1 MDFFALVPERNV
13 LEEVE
18 EVTTIS
24 QGTIDEEMSVEKQ
37 NKKSKKDK
45 KDKKDKKK
53 KKKKKKSKKEKK
65 TRGAR
70 EVQEGEGEEGQG
82 EEEEEV
88 QEGEGEDGPGEEDEK
103 KSKKQNKKSKKERR
117 QDADEEG
124 AREREGPEVQDK
136 RQKVHGDSVPEIIED
151 SDTFTLAKFIED
163 VREPLARAKKE
174 EKKLFLDF
182 CGGAGDV
189 GRRAEACHDHIGVG
203 MDWKQGPIHVDLK
216 KHCIYNY
223 IEKDIVEEDLV
234 GGAMLHCPCE
244 TWSSA
249 RHGRPGDGTPVPLR
263 DRKEHIW
270 GIPGLSVKDQL
281 KLEEGNRI
289 TRACLKYRDLLRRHH
304 VPCGLE
310 NGDLSMLWAVPEV
323 ADEMHCA
330 QVLKISYCMM
340 GKPFRKTTRLVVWS
354 VKNEAVFKAQAALCD
369 KEYFCTSPGGV
380 CKRTG
385 KKHLVLRGWC
395 REGAL
400 TQWGER
406 YPKKFVNVIAKVLC
420 S

>member
-13 LEEVE
+13 SEEVE
-18 EVTTIS
+18 EEAAASS
-24 QGTIDEEMSVEKQ
+24 QGTIDEKMSFGDKSIDEEKQ

-45 KDKKDKKK
+45 KDQK

-65 TRGAR
+65 RK
-70 EVQEGEGEEGQG
+70 EEQ
-82 EEEEEV
+82 
-88 QEGEGEDGPGEEDEK
+88 
-103 KSKKQNKKSKKERR
+103 R
-117 QDADEEG
+117 QDADEVGSQEEEC
-124 AREREGPEVQDK
+124 AGPEVQYK
-136 RQKVHGDSVPEIIED
+136 RQKVHGDSVPEIVED
-151 SDTFTLAKFIED
+151 GDTFALAKFVED
-163 VREPLARAKKE
+163 VRESLERAKRE
-174 EKKLFLDF
+174 EKKLFLDL

-189 GRRAEACHDHIGVG
+189 ARRAEACHDHIGLG
-203 MDWKQGPIHVDLK
+203 MDWKKGPIHVDLK
-216 KHCIYNY
+216 KSCIYNY
-223 IEKDIVEEDLV
+223 IKKHIVKEGLA
-234 GGAMLHCPCE
+234 GSAMIHCPCE

-281 KLEEGNRI
+281 KLEEGNCI
-289 TRACLKYRDLLRRHH
+289 TRACLKYWHLLRRHD

-310 NGDLSMLWAVPEV
+310 NGDLSMLWAVPELV
-323 ADEMHCA
+323 EEMHCA

-354 VKNEAVFKAQAALCD
+354 VKNEAVLKEQAALCH

-380 CKRTG
+380 CKRT
-385 KKHLVLRGWC
+385 KEKHLVLRGWC

-400 TQWGER
+400 TQFGER
-406 YPKKFVNVIAKVLC
+406 YPRKFVNVIAKILC